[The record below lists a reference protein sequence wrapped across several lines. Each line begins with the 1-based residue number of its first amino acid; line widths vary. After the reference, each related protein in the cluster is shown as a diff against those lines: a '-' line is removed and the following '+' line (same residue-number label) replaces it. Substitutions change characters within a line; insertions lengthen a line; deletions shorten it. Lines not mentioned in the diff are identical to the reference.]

1 MISKLTKEEVQE
13 VIQLGTMLNPNFSKL
28 FHIENLNP
36 NETIYLYKENNIN
49 KGFIHIQNG
58 LDIID
63 LLNIIVKPEYQ
74 NQGIGSVLLK
84 YIIDNKQDKK
94 IMLEVR
100 SKNIN
105 AIKLYQKYDFKII
118 NIRKNYYKDD
128 DAIIME
134 RNQI

>member
-84 YIIDNKQDKK
+84 YIIDNKQNKK

-134 RNQI
+134 RN

>member
-105 AIKLYQKYDFKII
+105 AIKLYQNYDFKII

-134 RNQI
+134 RN

>member
-1 MISKLTKEEVQE
+1 MISKLTKEGVQE

-36 NETIYLYKENNIN
+36 NETIYIYKENNIN

-134 RNQI
+134 RN

>member
-36 NETIYLYKENNIN
+36 NETIYIYKENNIN

-58 LDIID
+58 LHIID
-63 LLNIIVKPEYQ
+63 LLNIIVKPKYQ

-134 RNQI
+134 RN

>member
-13 VIQLGTMLNPNFSKL
+13 VTELGTMLNPNFSKL

-36 NETIYLYKENNIN
+36 NETIYIYKENNIN

-63 LLNIIVKPEYQ
+63 LLNIIVKPEFQ
-74 NQGIGSVLLK
+74 NQGIGSILLK
-84 YIIDNKQDKK
+84 YIIDNKEDKK

-134 RNQI
+134 RN

>member
-36 NETIYLYKENNIN
+36 NETIYIYKENNII
-49 KGFIHIQNG
+49 KGFIHTQNG

-63 LLNIIVKPEYQ
+63 LLNIIVKSEFQ
-74 NQGIGSVLLK
+74 NQGIGSILLK

-134 RNQI
+134 RN

>member
-36 NETIYLYKENNIN
+36 NETIYIYKENNIN

-74 NQGIGSVLLK
+74 NKGIGSVLLK

-134 RNQI
+134 RN

>member
-1 MISKLTKEEVQE
+1 MISELTKEEVQE

-36 NETIYLYKENNIN
+36 NETIYIYKENNIN

-63 LLNIIVKPEYQ
+63 LLNIIVKPKYQ

-134 RNQI
+134 RN

>member
-13 VIQLGTMLNPNFSKL
+13 VTQLGTMLNPKFSKL
-28 FHIENLNP
+28 FHIKNLNP
-36 NETIYLYKENNIN
+36 NETIFIYKENNII

-84 YIIDNKQDKK
+84 YLIYNKQSKK

-128 DAIIME
+128 DALIME
-134 RNQI
+134 RN

>member
-13 VIQLGTMLNPNFSKL
+13 VIELGAMLNPNFSKL

-134 RNQI
+134 RN

>member
-13 VIQLGTMLNPNFSKL
+13 VIELGTMLNLNFSKL

-36 NETIYLYKENNIN
+36 NETIYIYKENNIN
-49 KGFIHIQNG
+49 KGLIHIQNG
-58 LDIID
+58 IDIID
-63 LLNIIVKPEYQ
+63 LLNIIVKPEFQ
-74 NQGIGSVLLK
+74 NQGIGSILLK
-84 YIIDNKQDKK
+84 YIIDNKKDKK

-134 RNQI
+134 RN

>member
-13 VIQLGTMLNPNFSKL
+13 VIQLGTTLNPNFSKL

-134 RNQI
+134 RN

>member
-36 NETIYLYKENNIN
+36 NETIYIYKENNIN

-84 YIIDNKQDKK
+84 YIINNKQDKK

-105 AIKLYQKYDFKII
+105 AIKLYQKYNFKII

-134 RNQI
+134 RN

>member
-13 VIQLGTMLNPNFSKL
+13 VIQLGTMLNTNFSKL

-36 NETIYLYKENNIN
+36 NETIFIYKENNNI
-49 KGFIHIQNG
+49 KGFIHTQNG

-74 NQGIGSVLLK
+74 NQGIGSILLK
-84 YIIDNKQDKK
+84 YIINNKQNKK

-134 RNQI
+134 RN

>member
-36 NETIYLYKENNIN
+36 NETIYIYKENNIN

-105 AIKLYQKYDFKII
+105 AIRLYQKYDFKII

-134 RNQI
+134 RN

>member
-1 MISKLTKEEVQE
+1 MISKLTKEDVQE
-13 VIQLGTMLNPNFSKL
+13 VTKLGTILNPNFTKL

-36 NETIYLYKENNIN
+36 NETIYVYKENNII

-63 LLNIIVKPEYQ
+63 LLNIIVKPEYR
-74 NQGIGSVLLK
+74 NHGIGSVLLK

-134 RNQI
+134 RN

>member
-13 VIQLGTMLNPNFSKL
+13 VTQLGTMLNPNFSKL
-28 FHIENLNP
+28 FHIENLNT
-36 NETIYLYKENNIN
+36 NETIFIYKENNNIE
-49 KGFIHIQNG
+49 GFIHTQNG

-84 YIIDNKQDKK
+84 YLIDNKQDKK

-134 RNQI
+134 RN

>member
-13 VIQLGTMLNPNFSKL
+13 VTELGTMLNSNFSKL

-36 NETIYLYKENNIN
+36 NETIYIYKENNIN

-58 LDIID
+58 IDIID
-63 LLNIIVKPEYQ
+63 LLNIIVKPEFQ
-74 NQGIGSVLLK
+74 NQGIGSILLK
-84 YIIDNKQDKK
+84 YIIDNKEDKK

-134 RNQI
+134 RN

>member
-36 NETIYLYKENNIN
+36 NETIYIYKENNIN

-63 LLNIIVKPEYQ
+63 LLNIIVKPKYQ
-74 NQGIGSVLLK
+74 KQGIGSVLLK

-134 RNQI
+134 RN

>member
-36 NETIYLYKENNIN
+36 NETIYIYKENNIN

-63 LLNIIVKPEYQ
+63 LLNIIVKPKYQ

-100 SKNIN
+100 SKNMN
-105 AIKLYQKYDFKII
+105 AIKSYQKYDFKII

-134 RNQI
+134 RN

>member
-13 VIQLGTMLNPNFSKL
+13 VIQLGTMLNHNFSKL
-28 FHIENLNP
+28 FHIENLNS
-36 NETIYLYKENNIN
+36 NETIYIYKENNIN

-58 LDIID
+58 IDIID
-63 LLNIIVKPEYQ
+63 LLNIIVKPKYQ
-74 NQGIGSVLLK
+74 NQGIGSVLIK

-134 RNQI
+134 RN

>member
-36 NETIYLYKENNIN
+36 NETIYIYKENNIN
-49 KGFIHIQNG
+49 IGFIHIQNG

-63 LLNIIVKPEYQ
+63 LLNIIVKPKYQ

-134 RNQI
+134 RN

>member
-36 NETIYLYKENNIN
+36 NETIYIYKENNIN
-49 KGFIHIQNG
+49 KGFIHTQNG

-63 LLNIIVKPEYQ
+63 LLNIIVKSEFQ
-74 NQGIGSVLLK
+74 NQGIGSILLK

-134 RNQI
+134 RN

>member
-36 NETIYLYKENNIN
+36 NETIYIYKENNIN

-74 NQGIGSVLLK
+74 NQGIGSVLIK

-134 RNQI
+134 RN

>member
-13 VIQLGTMLNPNFSKL
+13 VVQLGTMLNPNFSKL
-28 FHIENLNP
+28 FHIENLNS

-134 RNQI
+134 RN

>member
-118 NIRKNYYKDD
+118 NIRKNYYKDE

-134 RNQI
+134 RN

>member
-13 VIQLGTMLNPNFSKL
+13 VTELGTMLNPNFSKL

-36 NETIYLYKENNIN
+36 NETIYIYKENNIN

-63 LLNIIVKPEYQ
+63 LLNIIVKSEYQ

-134 RNQI
+134 RN

>member
-58 LDIID
+58 IDIID
-63 LLNIIVKPEYQ
+63 LLNIIVKPEFQ
-74 NQGIGSVLLK
+74 NQGIGSILLK

-128 DAIIME
+128 NAIIME
-134 RNQI
+134 RN

>member
-36 NETIYLYKENNIN
+36 NETIYIYKENNIN

-63 LLNIIVKPEYQ
+63 LLNIIVKPEFQ
-74 NQGIGSVLLK
+74 NQGIGSILLK

-105 AIKLYQKYDFKII
+105 AIKLYQKYNFKII

-134 RNQI
+134 RN

>member
-36 NETIYLYKENNIN
+36 NETIYIYKENNIN

-63 LLNIIVKPEYQ
+63 LLNIIVKPKYQ

-84 YIIDNKQDKK
+84 YIIDNKQEKK

-134 RNQI
+134 RN

>member
-13 VIQLGTMLNPNFSKL
+13 VLQLGTMLNPNFSKL

-36 NETIYLYKENNIN
+36 NETIYIYKENNNI
-49 KGFIHIQNG
+49 KGFIHTQNG

-74 NQGIGSVLLK
+74 NQGIGSILLK
-84 YIIDNKQDKK
+84 YIINNKQNKK

-134 RNQI
+134 RN

>member
-1 MISKLTKEEVQE
+1 
-13 VIQLGTMLNPNFSKL
+13 MLNPNFSKL
-28 FHIENLNP
+28 FHIENLNS
-36 NETIYLYKENNIN
+36 NETIYIYKENNIN

-134 RNQI
+134 RN

>member
-28 FHIENLNP
+28 FHIENLNS
-36 NETIYLYKENNIN
+36 NETIYIYKENNIN

-94 IMLEVR
+94 IMLEVK

-134 RNQI
+134 RN

>member
-13 VIQLGTMLNPNFSKL
+13 VIQLVTMLNPNFSKL

-36 NETIYLYKENNIN
+36 NETIYIYKENNIN

-105 AIKLYQKYDFKII
+105 AIKLYQKYYFKII

-134 RNQI
+134 RN

>member
-13 VIQLGTMLNPNFSKL
+13 VIQLGRMLNPNFSKL

-134 RNQI
+134 RN

>member
-74 NQGIGSVLLK
+74 NQGIGSVILK

-134 RNQI
+134 RN

>member
-13 VIQLGTMLNPNFSKL
+13 VIQLGTMLNTNFSKL

-36 NETIYLYKENNIN
+36 NETIYIYKENNNI
-49 KGFIHIQNG
+49 KGFIHTQNG

-74 NQGIGSVLLK
+74 NQGIGSILLK

-94 IMLEVR
+94 LMLEVR

-134 RNQI
+134 RN

>member
-36 NETIYLYKENNIN
+36 NETIYIYKENNIN

-63 LLNIIVKPEYQ
+63 LLNIIVKPECQ

-134 RNQI
+134 RN

>member
-36 NETIYLYKENNIN
+36 NETIYIYKENNIN
-49 KGFIHIQNG
+49 KGFIHIQTG

-134 RNQI
+134 RN

>member
-36 NETIYLYKENNIN
+36 NETIYIYKENNIN

-74 NQGIGSVLLK
+74 NQGVGSVLLK

-100 SKNIN
+100 SQNIN

-134 RNQI
+134 RN